1 MWFKKCRQYN
11 KSHISFAREM
21 RKRPTIAENKMR
33 QSFLR
38 YRPAG
43 YKFTRQKPMWPFI
56 LDFYC
61 AKLSLAIEVDGEI
74 HKIKQEYDHQRTLY
88 LNELWITVVRY
99 TNDEVIENL
108 DWVAKHLIQTLEELE
123 QQSH

>member
-1 MWFKKCRQYN
+1 MILANMEVWFKKCRQYN

-21 RKRPTIAENKMR
+21 RKRPTLAEDQMR

-38 YRPAG
+38 YRPVG
-43 YKFTRQKPMWPFI
+43 YKFTRQKPIGPFI

-88 LNELWITVVRY
+88 LNDL
-99 TNDEVIENL
+99 
-108 DWVAKHLIQTLEELE
+108 
-123 QQSH
+123 